1 MNQADAKDRRTRLV
15 AAFVG
20 VIAVGAAGPLRA
32 DDGPNVCSATA
43 RAALRACQHEARD
56 DYWIAV
62 GGCKNES
69 DEIERAECKADAE
82 AERDEQLNEECPDQ
96 KEARLDL
103 CEVLGEGPYDP
114 EIDPANFLSPAETAA
129 NPNPWFPLVVGAVRR
144 YEAGDETI
152 TVTVT
157 DRTKVILGVTTIVV
171 RDVVEE
177 GGEPVEDT
185 DDYFAQDRDGN
196 VWYFGE
202 LSKNFEDGELVDIE
216 GSWTAGVELAKAGI
230 VMKATPA
237 VGDVYRQEFL
247 LGEAEDVGEVTAIDG
262 SEAVPAASCDG
273 TCVVTRDTT
282 PLEPDV
288 AEAKYYAPGVG
299 LILEIDLETG
309 ERVELVEIT
318 PGP

>member
-1 MNQADAKDRRTRLV
+1 MNQSDADDRRCRLV
-15 AAFVG
+15 AALVG
-20 VIAVGAAGPLRA
+20 VMAVSAAGPLRA
-32 DDGPNVCSATA
+32 GDGPNVCSATA
-43 RAALRACQHEARD
+43 RAAFRACQHEARD

-69 DEIERAECKADAE
+69 DADERAECKADAE
-82 AERDEQLNEECPDQ
+82 TERDEVLNEECPDQ

-103 CEVLGEGPYDP
+103 CDALGEGPYDP
-114 EIDPANFLSPAETAA
+114 EIDPASFLSPAETAA
-129 NPNPWFPLVVGAVRR
+129 DPNPWLPLVVGSVWR
-144 YEAGDETI
+144 YEGGDETI
-152 TVTVT
+152 IVTVT
-157 DRTKVILGVTTIVV
+157 DRTKEILGVTTIVV

-177 GGEPVEDT
+177 DGEPVEDT

-230 VMKATPA
+230 VMKADPM

-262 SEAVPAASCDG
+262 SESVPAASCDG

-299 LILEIDLETG
+299 L
-309 ERVELVEIT
+309 
-318 PGP
+318 